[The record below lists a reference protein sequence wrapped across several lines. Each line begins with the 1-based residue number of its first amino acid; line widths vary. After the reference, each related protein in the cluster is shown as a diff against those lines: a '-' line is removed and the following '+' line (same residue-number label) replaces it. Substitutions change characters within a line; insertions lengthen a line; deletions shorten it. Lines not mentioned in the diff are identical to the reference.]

1 MFMMMK
7 YEIIKDDI
15 EEGDTFEDD
24 VTSVMIMTELK
35 RRFVQDRCGSF
46 AQRWSPQGYM
56 IVRRS
61 WSLCKASACSWC

>member
-1 MFMMMK
+1 MMMK

-35 RRFVQDRCGSF
+35 RRFVQDRSGSF
-46 AQRWSPQGYM
+46 AQR
-56 IVRRS
+56 
-61 WSLCKASACSWC
+61 

>member
-1 MFMMMK
+1 MK

-15 EEGDTFEDD
+15 EEGDD

-46 AQRWSPQGYM
+46 AQR
-56 IVRRS
+56 
-61 WSLCKASACSWC
+61 

>member
-24 VTSVMIMTELK
+24 VTSVMSHDHDRVEEKVCTRQKRKLCTKMKSPRLHDCATIMII
-35 RRFVQDRCGSF
+35 
-46 AQRWSPQGYM
+46 M
-56 IVRRS
+56 
-61 WSLCKASACSWC
+61 

>member
-7 YEIIKDDI
+7 YEIIKNDI

-46 AQRWSPQGYM
+46 AQR
-56 IVRRS
+56 
-61 WSLCKASACSWC
+61 